1 MLTDKS
7 ECKERGRCVLGML
20 EMLECRCLGFT
31 GQGN

>member
-7 ECKERGRCVLGML
+7 ECKDRGLRVLG
-20 EMLECRCLGFT
+20 MLECRCLGFT